1 MSESP
6 PSILV
11 CQSYYDKLHRE
22 NELLKKQLK
31 ETIEALK
38 YEKNNQTQN
47 ARLLKNNESTS
58 PCTIILAIT
67 MFLAATFLPKLIK

>member
-6 PSILV
+6 PSIRV
-11 CQSYYDKLHRE
+11 CQSYYDKLHQE
-22 NELLKKQLK
+22 NDLLKKQLK

-38 YEKNNQTQN
+38 YERNNLTQN
-47 ARLLKNNESTS
+47 ARLLKDNESTS
-58 PCTIILAIT
+58 PCTIILALA

>member
-1 MSESP
+1 MEKP

-11 CQSYYDKLHRE
+11 DQKYYDKLHKD

-31 ETIEALK
+31 ETIEALH
-38 YEKNNQTQN
+38 YERNNLTQN